1 MHFHR
6 SVFTFLFILLIA
18 GCGSVPEI
26 HYYMID
32 SATETF
38 KVENPKFD
46 KILGI
51 DKFETEVLY
60 ESDRIV
66 YRESPYEVKFYNY
79 HRWITPPADIV
90 TEKAIEQIA
99 ASGLF
104 SQVVPFPHICDV
116 DYLIRGT
123 IKAFEE
129 LDEQDDWYGLVRLK
143 VEFIDMKNNSI
154 LWQDIVSKKIK
165 VSEKKPVQL
174 VKAID
179 VSLTECIHS
188 VIPHLEQKLASE
200 LMY

>member
-1 MHFHR
+1 MHVYRLIFI
-6 SVFTFLFILLIA
+6 FLFMLLVTA
-18 GCGSVPEI
+18 CGTVPEI

-32 SATETF
+32 STAETF
-38 KVENPKFD
+38 KVDNPKFD

-51 DKFETEVLY
+51 DKFKTEVLY

-79 HRWITPPADIV
+79 HRWITPPSEIV
-90 TEKAIEQIA
+90 TEKAIEQIS

-104 SQVVPFPHICDV
+104 RQVVPFPHICDL

-129 LDEQDDWYGLVRLK
+129 IDEKDGWYALVRLK
-143 VEFIDMKNNSI
+143 VEFIDMKSNSI
-154 LWQDIVSKKIK
+154 LWQDIISKKIK
-165 VSEKKPVQL
+165 VSAKKPVQL

-188 VIPHLEQKLASE
+188 VIPHLEQKLAGK
-200 LMY
+200 LN

>member
-1 MHFHR
+1 MHFHKL
-6 SVFTFLFILLIA
+6 VFIFLFILVVA
-18 GCGSVPEI
+18 SCGTVPEI

-38 KVENPKFD
+38 KVDNPKFN
-46 KILGI
+46 KILGV
-51 DKFETEVLY
+51 DKFKSEVLY

-66 YRESPYEVKFYNY
+66 YRESQYEVKFYNY

-90 TEKAIEQIA
+90 TEKVIEQIA

-104 SQVVPFPHICDV
+104 RQVVPFPHICNV

-123 IKAFEE
+123 VKAFEE
-129 LDEQDDWYGLVRLK
+129 VDEQDSWYGLVRLK
-143 VEFIDMKNNSI
+143 VEFIDMKSNSI
-154 LWQDIVSKKIK
+154 LWQDIISKKIK
-165 VSEKKPVQL
+165 VDAKKPVQL

-188 VIPHLEQKLASE
+188 VIPYLEQKLAHE
-200 LMY
+200 LVY